1 MEKVFAKI
9 KVAFENWL
17 ELMSG
22 WSLVKK
28 KENAKATLKGEFG
41 HQEKTSERILSK
53 NSLSIVVLRVFRRQE
68 KVCLRIMY
76 PI

>member
-1 MEKVFAKI
+1 M
-9 KVAFENWL
+9 
-17 ELMSG
+17 
-22 WSLVKK
+22 VKK
-28 KENAKATLKGEFG
+28 KENAKAILKGELE

-76 PI
+76 PILIVRVKMINLMSVLSKVL